1 MTENENLDV
10 QEVSEE
16 TSGTE
21 STEVI
26 EETST
31 SKETPEESTGTEE
44 EEETGTGSSTS
55 SSETVVVQQTMDTT
69 MLELYTGQIQETVD
83 HPFLS
88 TPLDDYTVTEGLLLL
103 ILLVLVLKWIG
114 QAIKEGF
121 YWLL

>member
-21 STEVI
+21 SMEVI

-31 SKETPEESTGTEE
+31 GEETPEESIGTEE
-44 EEETGTGSSTS
+44 EEETGTGSSGS
-55 SSETVVVQQTMDTT
+55 SGETVVVQTMDTST
-69 MLELYTGQIQETVD
+69 LELYTGQIQETID
-83 HPFLS
+83 HPFMT